1 MAAVTAL
8 FGLHSYRNQK
18 KVNREEELWK
28 ERVKAY
34 SAYLSAYAETE
45 RWRGVDGKEKEFGEA
60 LLKYS
65 KADSALFNVVVDD
78 VIIPTSRFH
87 EDVFAE
93 G

>member
-1 MAAVTAL
+1 MAVAAVTAL
-8 FGLHSYRNQK
+8 FGLHSYRSQK

-45 RWRGVDGKEKEFGEA
+45 RWKGVDGKEKEFGEA

-65 KADSALFNVVVDD
+65 QADSALFNVVVDD
-78 VIIPTSRFH
+78 VIRRRHYTHVSLS
-87 EDVFAE
+87 
-93 G
+93 

>member
-1 MAAVTAL
+1 ME
-8 FGLHSYRNQK
+8 R
-18 KVNREEELWK
+18 RRWK
-28 ERVKAY
+28 R
-34 SAYLSAYAETE
+34 
-45 RWRGVDGKEKEFGEA
+45 KEFVEA